1 MLGGWGKEMT
11 SETEGMK
18 RGNDLIPHV
27 AVQGLSIQSQGTLQV
42 NRMGEEVGHCQAQC
56 KRNTVGDCPE

>member
-1 MLGGWGKEMT
+1 MT

>member
-1 MLGGWGKEMT
+1 MT

-27 AVQGLSIQSQGTLQV
+27 AEQCLSIQSQGTMQV
-42 NRMGEEVGHCQAQC
+42 NRMGEEVGHYQAQC
-56 KRNTVGDCPE
+56 KRNTVGDCHE